1 MCFESQ
7 IKYVFKGCYLKENK
21 KKVGM
26 KYYAKKK
33 GKTTNLGVKRN
44 IFNVPKKKIE

>member
-21 KKVGM
+21 KKSGNEILCE
-26 KYYAKKK
+26 KK

-44 IFNVPKKKIE
+44 IFNVAKKKIE